1 MATYRITVKQ
11 LVPDEQLSDPDDR
24 AKSPA
29 GLYFYEADGI
39 RHALD
44 QFHAVVPIGCLD
56 DFEIDAAKLDKD
68 GDDELSPQELEQ
80 DWRNEVANGDTK
92 LGLAEWIEHQKEMN
106 GIPLARH
113 ARDRVMRKLK
123 LVFSEE
129 KSQVRRIEIEIELE
143 DYSEAAQAAIKAY
156 QDSKYD
162 TQLEEAE
169 ADTTEYRTE
178 VAYYNEA
185 GEYVVLLPWD

>member
-1 MATYRITVKQ
+1 
-11 LVPDEQLSDPDDR
+11 
-24 AKSPA
+24 
-29 GLYFYEADGI
+29 
-39 RHALD
+39 
-44 QFHAVVPIGCLD
+44 
-56 DFEIDAAKLDKD
+56 
-68 GDDELSPQELEQ
+68 
-80 DWRNEVANGDTK
+80 
-92 LGLAEWIEHQKEMN
+92 
-106 GIPLARH
+106 
-113 ARDRVMRKLK
+113 MRKLK